1 MGCELEDSAELF
13 REVSRLLLSLLA
25 VLDRRWRL
33 LIRRWILV
41 SISVHCKD
49 KWKRTTRLVPPAV
62 QERLQILDILQQ
74 ALKQVA
80 LE

>member
-1 MGCELEDSAELF
+1 
-13 REVSRLLLSLLA
+13 LA
-25 VLDRRWRL
+25 SPDPQVDFSFHFCALQRQ
-33 LIRRWILV
+33 V
-41 SISVHCKD
+41 EKD
-49 KWKRTTRLVPPAV
+49 NTFGSPAV

>member
-1 MGCELEDSAELF
+1 LQRQVE
-13 REVSRLLLSLLA
+13 
-25 VLDRRWRL
+25 
-33 LIRRWILV
+33 
-41 SISVHCKD
+41 KD
-49 KWKRTTRLVPPAV
+49 NTFGSPAV